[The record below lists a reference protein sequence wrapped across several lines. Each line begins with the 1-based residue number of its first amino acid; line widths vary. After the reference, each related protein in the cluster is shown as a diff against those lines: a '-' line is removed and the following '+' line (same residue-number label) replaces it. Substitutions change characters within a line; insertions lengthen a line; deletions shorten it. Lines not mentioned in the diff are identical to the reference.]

1 MSALALSTLKLG
13 LRHVNEVFGLSRLRH
28 PGPILGR
35 FPPRFSQVVMRLVA
49 VMLFRIRF
57 LFLALDSFIV
67 IFGALVIEKE
77 FKFYKSHFILR
88 SQLRK
93 SYFFQNCG
101 TFTTNQSKKYQDF
114 ERNEIH
120 ATGFLK

>member
-13 LRHVNEVFGLSRLRH
+13 LRHVDEVFGLSRLRH

-67 IFGALVIEKE
+67 IFGALVLEKE
-77 FKFYKSHFILR
+77 FKFYKSRFILR

-93 SYFFQNCG
+93 SCFFQNCG
-101 TFTTNQSKKYQDF
+101 TFNTNQNKKYHNF
-114 ERNEIH
+114 ERSKIP
-120 ATGFLK
+120 AIVFLK

>member
-67 IFGALVIEKE
+67 IFGALVLEKE
-77 FKFYKSHFILR
+77 FKFYKSRFILR
-88 SQLRK
+88 SQLRNLVSFKIVVLSIQIKTK
-93 SYFFQNCG
+93 S
-101 TFTTNQSKKYQDF
+101 TT
-114 ERNEIH
+114 I
-120 ATGFLK
+120 LKETRFAQLAS

>member
-49 VMLFRIRF
+49 DNAIQNSISRSDIER
-57 LFLALDSFIV
+57 FIV
-67 IFGALVIEKE
+67 IWGARVFDSDDHL
-77 FKFYKSHFILR
+77 FCNHF
-88 SQLRK
+88 SRK
-93 SYFFQNCG
+93 M
-101 TFTTNQSKKYQDF
+101 
-114 ERNEIH
+114 
-120 ATGFLK
+120 

>member
-49 VMLFRIRF
+49 VMLFKIRF

-67 IFGALVIEKE
+67 IFGALVLEKE
-77 FKFYKSHFILR
+77 FKFYKSRFILR

-93 SYFFQNCG
+93 SF
-101 TFTTNQSKKYQDF
+101 
-114 ERNEIH
+114 
-120 ATGFLK
+120 FLKKLKKVEKTGIISTKSSLRCTPSVILGIQ

>member
-67 IFGALVIEKE
+67 IFGALVLEKE
-77 FKFYKSHFILR
+77 FKFYKSRFILR
-88 SQLRK
+88 SQLRNLVSFK
-93 SYFFQNCG
+93 IVVLSIQI
-101 TFTTNQSKKYQDF
+101 KKYHNF
-114 ERNEIH
+114 ERNKIR
-120 ATGFLK
+120 ANVFLE

>member
-67 IFGALVIEKE
+67 IFGVLVLEKE
-77 FKFYKSHFILR
+77 FKFYKSRFILR

-93 SYFFQNCG
+93 SFKIVVLFVLICIES
-101 TFTTNQSKKYQDF
+101 TT
-114 ERNEIH
+114 I
-120 ATGFLK
+120 LKETRFAQLAS

>member
-49 VMLFRIRF
+49 DNAIQNSISRSDIER
-57 LFLALDSFIV
+57 FIV
-67 IFGALVIEKE
+67 ILGALFMNE
-77 FKFYKSHFILR
+77 FLTQWIIL
-88 SQLRK
+88 L
-93 SYFFQNCG
+93 
-101 TFTTNQSKKYQDF
+101 
-114 ERNEIH
+114 EIYS
-120 ATGFLK
+120 